1 MLLFGVHLIL
11 GILWKYFLVR
21 ILHTNEFTILSQAMN
36 RL

>member
-11 GILWKYFLVR
+11 GILVR